1 MAKEI
6 HPINLVSNKEQDLF
20 TQFINWA
27 FTIGRL
33 LIILVELLAL
43 GTFLYRFALDMQ
55 ILDLHDQIKQNSFI
69 VQNFKNSEQIYRS
82 LQNRLTEA
90 KKYDNKNDTTLI
102 IMQDI
107 IEMGRGNVTFKA
119 LQVATESIDI
129 EVQAASPQ
137 SLSQFVSA
145 LKSYPAIKTLSID
158 KVENKTASA
167 TITLAITARLT
178 TATPTI
184 QPEQSVNNQAVP
196 K

>member
-69 VQNFKNSEQIYRS
+69 VQNFKHSEQTYRN
-82 LQNRLTEA
+82 LQNRLA
-90 KKYDNKNDTTLI
+90 DANHYDKTSDATVI
-102 IMQDI
+102 MMQDI
-107 IEMGRGNVTFKA
+107 IEMGQGKVTFKT
-119 LQVATESIDI
+119 LQVSTEGLDI
-129 EVQAASPQ
+129 EVQASSPQ
-137 SLSQFVSA
+137 SLSQFVAA

-178 TATPTI
+178 TATPTT
-184 QPEQSVNNQAVP
+184 QPEQSVNNQTVP